1 MSATTAATPA
11 ATPAGTTTRAAV
23 LSAPQASFAVRDVE
37 LAGLREHE
45 VLVRM
50 VATGVCHT
58 DLGVWAGGIPFPLP
72 GVIGHE
78 GAGVVEQVGP
88 AVTGVAPG
96 DQVVLSYTSCGD
108 CPACLDG
115 HPAYC
120 ATWLPRNLFAGARED
135 GTPTLS
141 LDGTGIGGHF
151 FAQSSFAQHAIAEER
166 NVVVVGADADLV
178 GLAPLGC
185 GVMTGFGSVWN
196 ALDVRPH
203 ARVAVFGAGAVGL
216 SGVVA
221 AALREPDLLVA
232 VDVVPERL
240 ELAIELGATHAI
252 NGREEDAV
260 VRIAEITGGAGL
272 THAFDTTGV
281 PAVARSAIEAL
292 GARGHLVTC
301 GAPPPGTEIPVDFQ
315 GILPG
320 KSVSG
325 VTMGD
330 ADPKTLVPQLAV
342 LVADGRLPLGRF
354 IKQYRLDQ
362 LDQAFADMH
371 QGTTVKPVIV
381 H

>member
-1 MSATTAATPA
+1 MSIA
-11 ATPAGTTTRAAV
+11 TRAAV
-23 LSAPQASFAVRDVE
+23 LSAPQTSFTVRDVE
-37 LAGLREHE
+37 LADLREHE

-78 GAGVVEQVGP
+78 GAGVVAQVGS
-88 AVTGVAPG
+88 AVTTIAPG
-96 DQVVLSYTSCGD
+96 DNVVLSYTSCGD
-108 CPACLDG
+108 CPSCQDG

-120 ATWLPRNLFAGARED
+120 TTWLPRNLFAGARED

-141 LDGTGIGGHF
+141 LDGAPIGGHF
-151 FAQSSFAQHAIAEER
+151 FAQSSFAEHAVAEER
-166 NVVVVGADADLV
+166 NVVVVGPDADLA

-196 ALDVRPH
+196 ALDVQPGG
-203 ARVAVFGAGAVGL
+203 RVAVFGAGAVGL
-216 SGVVA
+216 SGLVA
-221 AALREPDLLVA
+221 AALREPAVLIA
-232 VDVVPERL
+232 VDIVPERL
-240 ELAIELGATHAI
+240 ELALELGATHTI
-252 NGREEDAV
+252 NGREEDV
-260 VRIAEITGGAGL
+260 VARIAEITAGAGL

-281 PAVARSAIEAL
+281 PAVARSAVDAL

-330 ADPKTLVPQLAV
+330 ADPKVLIPQLV
-342 LVADGRLPLGRF
+342 DLVASGRLPLGRL
-354 IKQYRLDQ
+354 IKQYKLDQ
-362 LDQAFADMH
+362 LDEAFADMH
-371 QGTTVKPVIV
+371 HGTTVKPVIV

>member
-1 MSATTAATPA
+1 MS
-11 ATPAGTTTRAAV
+11 TTTRAAV
-23 LSAPQASFAVRDVE
+23 LTAPQTSFAVQDVE
-37 LAGLREHE
+37 LADLHEHE

-78 GAGVVEQVGP
+78 GAGVVEQVGS
-88 AVTGVAPG
+88 AVTTIAPG
-96 DQVVLSYTSCGD
+96 DKVVLSYTSCGE

-120 ATWLPRNLFAGARED
+120 TTWLPRNLFAGARED
-135 GTPTLS
+135 GTATLS
-141 LDGTGIGGHF
+141 IDGAPIGGHF
-151 FAQSSFAQHAIAEER
+151 FAQSSFAQHAVAEER
-166 NVVVVGADADLV
+166 NVVVVDADADLTH
-178 GLAPLGC
+178 LAPLGC

-196 ALDVRPH
+196 ALDVQPN

-216 SGVVA
+216 SGIVA
-221 AALREPDLLVA
+221 AALRDPDLLIA
-232 VDVVPERL
+232 VDIVPERL
-240 ELAIELGATHAI
+240 ELATELGATHVI
-252 NGREEDAV
+252 NGQEEDV
-260 VRIAEITGGAGL
+260 VARIAEITGGAGL
-272 THAFDTTGV
+272 THALDTTGV
-281 PAVARSAIEAL
+281 SAVARSAIDAL

-330 ADPKTLVPQLAV
+330 ADPKVLIPQLV
-342 LVADGRLPLGRF
+342 DLVVGGRLPLDRLVG
-354 IKQYRLDQ
+354 QYKLSELD
-362 LDQAFADMH
+362 DAFADMH
-371 QGTTVKPVIV
+371 HGTTVKPVII

>member
-1 MSATTAATPA
+1 MSTL
-11 ATPAGTTTRAAV
+11 TRAAV
-23 LSAPQASFAVRDVE
+23 LSAPQTPFTVRDVE
-37 LAGLREHE
+37 LADLREHE
-45 VLVRM
+45 LLVRM

-78 GAGVVEQVGP
+78 GAGVVEQVGS
-88 AVTGVAPG
+88 AVSTIAPG

-135 GTPTLS
+135 GTATLS
-141 LDGTGIGGHF
+141 LDGAPIGGHF

-166 NVVVVGADADLV
+166 NVVVVGPGADLTS
-178 GLAPLGC
+178 LAPLGC

-196 ALDVRPH
+196 ALDVRAH

-216 SGVVA
+216 SGVAA

-232 VDVVPERL
+232 IDVVPERL
-240 ELAIELGATHAI
+240 ELALELGATHAV
-252 NGREEDAV
+252 NGREEDV
-260 VRIAEITGGAGL
+260 VARIAEITGGAGL

-330 ADPKTLVPQLAV
+330 ADPKALIPQLV
-342 LVADGRLPLGRF
+342 ELVAAGRLPLGRL
-354 IKQYRLDQ
+354 IKQYKLAELDE
-362 LDQAFADMH
+362 AFTDMH
-371 QGTTVKPVIV
+371 HGTTVKPVIV

>member
-1 MSATTAATPA
+1 MS
-11 ATPAGTTTRAAV
+11 TTTQAAV
-23 LSAPQASFAVRDVE
+23 LTAPQTSFIVRDVE
-37 LAGLREHE
+37 LADLREHE

-78 GAGVVEQVGP
+78 GAGIVEQVGS
-88 AVTGVAPG
+88 AVTTAAPG

-135 GTPTLS
+135 GTATLS
-141 LDGTGIGGHF
+141 IDGTPIGGHF
-151 FAQSSFAQHAIAEER
+151 FAQSSFARHAVAEER
-166 NVVVVGADADLV
+166 NVVVVDADADLAS
-178 GLAPLGC
+178 LSPLGC

-196 ALDVRPH
+196 ALDVRAG

-221 AALREPDLLVA
+221 AALREPGLLIA

-240 ELAIELGATHAI
+240 ELATELGATHTI
-252 NGREEDAV
+252 NGRDEDAAA
-260 VRIAEITGGAGL
+260 RIAEITGGAGL

-330 ADPKTLVPQLAV
+330 ADPKVLIPQLV
-342 LVADGRLPLGRF
+342 DLVAAGRLPLGRLV
-354 IKQYRLDQ
+354 KQYKLSELD
-362 LDQAFADMH
+362 DAFADMH
-371 QGTTVKPVIV
+371 RGTTVKPVIV

>member
-1 MSATTAATPA
+1 MS
-11 ATPAGTTTRAAV
+11 TTTRAAV
-23 LSAPQASFAVRDVE
+23 LSAPQTSFTVRDVE
-37 LAGLREHE
+37 LADLRGHE

-78 GAGVVEQVGP
+78 GAGVVEQVGS
-88 AVTGVAPG
+88 AVTAIVPG
-96 DQVVLSYTSCGD
+96 DKVVLSYTSCGD
-108 CPACLDG
+108 CPACADG

-135 GTPTLS
+135 GTATLS
-141 LDGTGIGGHF
+141 IDGSPIGGHF
-151 FAQSSFAQHAIAEER
+151 FAQSSFAQHAVAEER
-166 NVVVVGADADLV
+166 NVVVVDADADLAS
-178 GLAPLGC
+178 LAPLGC

-196 ALDVRPH
+196 ALDVRPR

-216 SGVVA
+216 PGVVA
-221 AALREPDLLVA
+221 AALREPDLLIA

-240 ELAIELGATHAI
+240 ELALGIGATHAI
-252 NGREEDAV
+252 NVRANGGEEDAV
-260 VRIAEITGGAGL
+260 ARIAEITGGAGL

-330 ADPKTLVPQLAV
+330 ADPKVLVPQLV
-342 LVADGRLPLGRF
+342 DLVAAGRLPLGRL
-354 IKQYRLDQ
+354 IKQYKLSELDE
-362 LDQAFADMH
+362 AFADMH
-371 QGTTVKPVIV
+371 HGTTVKPVIV

>member
-1 MSATTAATPA
+1 MSTK
-11 ATPAGTTTRAAV
+11 TRAAV
-23 LSAPQASFAVRDVE
+23 LSGPQTSFTVKDVE
-37 LAGLREHE
+37 LGDLREHE

-78 GAGVVEQVGP
+78 GAGVVEQVGS
-88 AVTGVAPG
+88 AVTTITPG
-96 DQVVLSYTSCGD
+96 DKVVLSYASCGE
-108 CPACLDG
+108 CPACLHG

-120 ATWLPRNLFAGARED
+120 STWLPRNLFAGARED
-135 GTPTLS
+135 GTPTIS
-141 LDGTGIGGHF
+141 LDGAPIGGHF

-166 NVVVVGADADLV
+166 NVVVVDPDADLTTI
-178 GLAPLGC
+178 APLGC

-196 ALDVRPH
+196 ALDVQAG

-221 AALREPDLLVA
+221 AALREPELLIA

-240 ELAIELGATHAI
+240 DLALELGATHII
-252 NGREEDAV
+252 NGREEDV
-260 VRIAEITGGAGL
+260 VARIVEITGGAGL

-281 PAVARSAIEAL
+281 PAVARSGIDAL
-292 GARGHLVTC
+292 GARGRLVTC

-320 KSVSG
+320 KSISG

-330 ADPKTLVPQLAV
+330 ADPKSLIPQLV
-342 LVADGRLPLGRF
+342 ELVASGRFPLGRLT
-354 IKQYRLDQ
+354 KQYTLDQ
-362 LDQAFADMH
+362 LDQAVADMH
-371 QGTTVKPVIV
+371 HGTTVKPVIV

>member
-1 MSATTAATPA
+1 MR
-11 ATPAGTTTRAAV
+11 TRAAV
-23 LSAPQASFAVRDVE
+23 LSAPQTAFVVTDVE
-37 LAGLREHE
+37 LDDLREHE

-72 GVIGHE
+72 GVLGHE
-78 GAGVVEQVGP
+78 GAGVVEQVGS
-88 AVTGVAPG
+88 AVGTIAPG
-96 DQVVLSYTSCGD
+96 DKVVLSYTSCGG
-108 CPACLDG
+108 CPACRDG

-135 GTPTLS
+135 GSATIS
-141 LDGTGIGGHF
+141 LDGAPIGGHF

-166 NVVVVGADADLV
+166 NVVVVDPDADLAA
-178 GLAPLGC
+178 LAPLGC

-196 ALDVRPH
+196 ALDVQAG
-203 ARVAVFGAGAVGL
+203 ARVAVFGTGAVGL

-221 AALREPDLLVA
+221 AALREPEILVA
-232 VDVVPERL
+232 VDVVPWRL
-240 ELAIELGATHAI
+240 ALAVELGATHAV
-252 NGREEDAV
+252 NGREEDV
-260 VRIAEITGGAGL
+260 VARIAEITGGAGL

-281 PAVARSAIEAL
+281 PAVARSGIDAL

-315 GILPG
+315 GVLPG

-330 ADPKTLVPQLAV
+330 ADPKVLVPELV
-342 LVADGRLPLGRF
+342 GLVASGRFPLGRLTR
-354 IKQYRLDQ
+354 QYTLDQ

-371 QGTTVKPVIV
+371 HGVTVKPVVV